1 MYEEV
6 QGFVRLEMVICGQI
20 MEPHWGTKTWLDGGK
35 KKGTQTIAAEGKR
48 QGDQQAANQGDEMRG
63 AEQVVERGMNKKGS
77 LCAMQLASVGLTY
90 KGLPFYGGYSL
101 TCDLEKNTHSKNP

>member
-1 MYEEV
+1 
-6 QGFVRLEMVICGQI
+6 
-20 MEPHWGTKTWLDGGK
+20 
-35 KKGTQTIAAEGKR
+35 
-48 QGDQQAANQGDEMRG
+48 MRG